1 MSELRRDPVLG
12 RWVII
17 SSERGQRPTDFTP
30 AEPRKPS
37 GFCAFCP
44 GNEDKTPPEI
54 AAIREPG
61 SHRDAPGWHVRVV
74 SNKYPALAIEGDLN
88 KRAHGIYDIMNGI
101 GAHEVFIETPDHEKT
116 ISTLSDN
123 NMQEVVWMY
132 RERMIDLENDE
143 RFKYILIFRNAGQ
156 AAGSSLSHPHSQL
169 IATPTVPKRITE
181 ELKGTLDYFEFKDR
195 CVFCDMIDEERNY
208 GKRIVVENES
218 FISFTPFASRF
229 PFEMWLMP
237 KRHEQRFTRLMD
249 IEIGSL
255 AQCFQESIRRLDT
268 ALEFPP
274 YNYII
279 HTIPCNMNKQYVYHW
294 HIEIMPRL
302 TNVAGFEWGT
312 GFYIN
317 PTPPEQAAEI
327 LRTMKN
333 GI

>member
-17 SSERGQRPTDFTP
+17 SSERGRRPTDFIP
-30 AEPRKPS
+30 AIPRKLE

-54 AAIREPG
+54 AALRAPNT
-61 SHRDAPGWHVRVV
+61 APNTPGWRVRVV
-74 SNKYPALAIEGDLN
+74 PNKYPALAIEGDLN
-88 KRAHGIYDIMNGI
+88 KRARGIYDIMNGI

-116 ISTLSDN
+116 ISTLSEQN
-123 NMQEVVWMY
+123 IHEVFWMY
-132 RERMIDLENDE
+132 RERMIDLEKDE
-143 RFKYILIFRNAGQ
+143 RFKFILIFRNAGQ
-156 AAGSSLSHPHSQL
+156 TAGASLAHPHSQL
-169 IATPTVPKRITE
+169 IATPTVPKRISE
-181 ELKGTLDYFEFKDR
+181 ELLGTLDYLEFKDR
-195 CVFCDMIDEERNY
+195 CVFCDMVDEELDY
-208 GKRIVVENES
+208 AKRVVVDCER

-229 PFEMWLMP
+229 PFEMWLVP
-237 KRHEQRFTRLMD
+237 KKHTVSFTDLKDHE
-249 IEIGSL
+249 IPSL
-255 AQCFQESIRRLDT
+255 ADCFQESIRRLDE

-279 HTIPCNMNKQYVYHW
+279 HTTPCNTARQYVFHW
-294 HIEIMPRL
+294 HIEIIPRL

-327 LRTMKN
+327 LRTLKN
-333 GI
+333 GY